1 MRAIWKGSISF
12 GLVNIP
18 IALYPATRKEELS
31 FRLLRRSDLS
41 PVNYKRVAEKD
52 GKEVP
57 WDEIVK
63 GYEYEKGKY
72 VVLKNEDF
80 QRVDLEATQ
89 TVDIQDFVDQE
100 EIDPIFFYKPYYLEP
115 QKGGDKAYVLLR
127 DALAESKKVGIA
139 KVVIKTRQYLA
150 GVKAEDGV
158 LVLELMHFAEELA
171 DSDKLHVPKKI
182 EPGKREINMAKALI
196 DSMSSKWD
204 PEKYRDDYREALM
217 EVIEEKVEA
226 GGKEIEAKPKP
237 KRQPTKVID
246 LVSVLQKSLEQT
258 GAKTRSTTPKI
269 DNSMKKIFL
278 ATIAFIFM
286 ASLIKAEPLSPAE
299 VKNLLARIRQERAAA
314 PQVQADFQEEKTMR
328 LMNKPIVSSG
338 KVSFQM
344 PNKFRRE
351 VKGSSPSVTVSDGQ
365 QLWIYYPNF
374 KSAERYSLGKRS
386 PLDSVIAAI
395 NTALNLENVEG
406 SFHIAATKIDPPKA
420 GYELDLTP
428 RSPSMKRMFQKLK
441 VQINDDL
448 LLQHTEMLQPNGDR
462 VVTVYSNQTRV
473 PIPASTF
480 EFTPPARTEVSS
492 PLGR

>member
-100 EIDPIFFYKPYYLEP
+100 EIDPMFFYKPYYLEP

-171 DSDKLHVPKKI
+171 ESDKLHVPKKI
-182 EPGKREINMAKALI
+182 EPEKRERNMAKALI
-196 DSMSSKWD
+196 DSMSSKWT

-226 GGKEIEAKPKP
+226 GGKEIEAKPKA

-246 LVSVLQKSLEQT
+246 LVSVLQQSLEKT
-258 GAKTRSTTPKI
+258 SGAK
-269 DNSMKKIFL
+269 KKT
-278 ATIAFIFM
+278 ARRHRAKH
-286 ASLIKAEPLSPAE
+286 AHYANKAA
-299 VKNLLARIRQERAAA
+299 
-314 PQVQADFQEEKTMR
+314 
-328 LMNKPIVSSG
+328 
-338 KVSFQM
+338 
-344 PNKFRRE
+344 
-351 VKGSSPSVTVSDGQ
+351 
-365 QLWIYYPNF
+365 
-374 KSAERYSLGKRS
+374 
-386 PLDSVIAAI
+386 
-395 NTALNLENVEG
+395 
-406 SFHIAATKIDPPKA
+406 
-420 GYELDLTP
+420 
-428 RSPSMKRMFQKLK
+428 
-441 VQINDDL
+441 
-448 LLQHTEMLQPNGDR
+448 
-462 VVTVYSNQTRV
+462 
-473 PIPASTF
+473 
-480 EFTPPARTEVSS
+480 
-492 PLGR
+492 